1 MGRYGYFSRSRCF
14 ILRMPTSTHE
24 FFRSSIV
31 LEIQRQLGTIANRT
45 GKIAEFAHAVKYAG
59 SPRLQ
64 FPADE
69 ASADREDNSRDG
81 REEEDEEEHASL
93 KYDCHKPDAAF
104 KHIDAQWP
112 GIVIEVSFSQ
122 KEKELKDLAEDYIL
136 GSDGNIQVVIGLNI
150 EYKQSKKATFSVWRP
165 QYVKHEDGQEYFVSM
180 QIISDQ
186 VRKPVRYI

>member
-1 MGRYGYFSRSRCF
+1 
-14 ILRMPTSTHE
+14 MPTSTHE

-31 LEIQRQLGTIANRT
+31 SEILRQLGTIANRT
-45 GKIAEFAHAVKYAG
+45 GKVAEFACAVKYAG

-69 ASADREDNSRDG
+69 ASEDGGDNRV
-81 REEEDEEEHASL
+81 RRKEEDEGEYTSL
-93 KYDCHKPDAAF
+93 KYDSHEPDAAF

-136 GSDGNIQVVIGLNI
+136 GSDGNIQAVVGLNI

-165 QYVKHEDGQEYFVSM
+165 QYVKLEDGQKYLVSM
-180 QIISDQ
+180 QTITDQ
-186 VRKPVRYI
+186 VRRAMYHIWPARLLLTNCIALPR